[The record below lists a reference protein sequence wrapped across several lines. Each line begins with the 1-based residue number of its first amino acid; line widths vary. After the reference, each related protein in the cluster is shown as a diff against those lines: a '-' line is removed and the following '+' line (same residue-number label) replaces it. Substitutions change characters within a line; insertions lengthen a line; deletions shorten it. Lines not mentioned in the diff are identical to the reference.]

1 MPWNETC
8 PMDERKKFIRGYL
21 HSDTPVTQLCAQAGI
36 SCRVGY
42 KWIHRFEQEGL
53 SGLKER
59 SRARHTQA
67 RRTPPDKV
75 ERIIEARLR
84 YRWGPRKL
92 RHRLMERW
100 PDEHWPAASTIG
112 TILKREGL
120 VKSKPKRRPQAVP
133 TPRPLIEP
141 QAPNELWTID
151 FKGQFRLGN
160 RRYCFPL
167 TLVDDFSRFV
177 LRCDGVYQT
186 SHQQVQP
193 SLVQAFRHYGL
204 PHYIRSDNGPPF
216 ATTGIAG
223 LSRLGVWWTR
233 LGIRQER
240 IRPGC
245 PQENARHERM
255 HRSLKQEAIYTIQA
269 NLRQQ
274 QKVFDRWRSDFNE
287 VRTHEAL
294 DDRKPAQVY
303 TTSERQYQE
312 LCAPLSYP
320 PNYLIRAVRPNG
332 TIYWHSDELF
342 VSKSLAGE
350 DLGLQQIDEHRWHV
364 HFADLK
370 IGMMDTE
377 LMKVLPMCP
386 V

>member
-21 HSDTPVTQLCAQAGI
+21 HSDTPVTQLCARAGI

-53 SGLKER
+53 NGLKER

-75 ERIIEARLR
+75 EQIIEARLR

-92 RHRLMERW
+92 RQRLMERW

-120 VKSKPKRRPQAVP
+120 VKPRPKRRPQAMP

-160 RRYCFPL
+160 RRYCYPL

-177 LRCDGVYQT
+177 LRCDGVYQA
-186 SHQQVQP
+186 SRQQVQP
-193 SLVQAFRHYGL
+193 SLVHAFRHYGL

-240 IRPGC
+240 IRPGH

-255 HRSLKQEAIYTIQA
+255 HRSLKQEAIYVTQA

-274 QKVFDRWRSDFNE
+274 Q
-287 VRTHEAL
+287 
-294 DDRKPAQVY
+294 QV
-303 TTSERQYQE
+303 
-312 LCAPLSYP
+312 
-320 PNYLIRAVRPNG
+320 
-332 TIYWHSDELF
+332 
-342 VSKSLAGE
+342 
-350 DLGLQQIDEHRWHV
+350 
-364 HFADLK
+364 
-370 IGMMDTE
+370 
-377 LMKVLPMCP
+377 
-386 V
+386 